1 MGVLGPLAP
10 EAPPIPVRAP
20 APVAEI
26 QRQIEQ
32 ASTVAKGKTI
42 YCGDV
47 TFAWLDRF
55 AAWFRRS

>member
-26 QRQIEQ
+26 QQQIKDARTTATGQ
-32 ASTVAKGKTI
+32 TI
-42 YCGDV
+42 YCGEV
-47 TFAWLDRF
+47 TLAFLEKLK
-55 AAWFRRS
+55 AWFRK